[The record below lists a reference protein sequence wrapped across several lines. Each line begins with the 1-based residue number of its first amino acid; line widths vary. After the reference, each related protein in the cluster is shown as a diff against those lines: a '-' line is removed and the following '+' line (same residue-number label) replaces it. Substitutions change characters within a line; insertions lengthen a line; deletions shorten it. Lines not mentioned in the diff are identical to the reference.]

1 MAQPREKPS
10 LKNTNHLDRSEQDDA
25 APATNRGKK
34 AELFVFDF
42 SDDAGNPAEN
52 GGGGGEPEQSPRAT
66 GDKTSSP
73 RDEKASPRG
82 PTAED
87 RSPRSDQGSPR
98 KGENQLKVTERGG
111 RRPSPHRNG
120 YV

>member
-52 GGGGGEPEQSPRAT
+52 GGGGEPEQSPRAT

-82 PTAED
+82 PAAED